1 MEKRQTALAV
11 AAAAGCLVGWFAHA
25 QIAHGQAQAQRSTP
39 VEGKLSHVAFAV
51 ADVEKTAKAFADV
64 FGVEVPKAQ
73 DFRDIPWGPRFPGK
87 TMSTRRIGLNI
98 NGVSFEFLQP
108 LEGESPWKDFIKKSG
123 DGVHHIGFSVPSVAA
138 AREYLESKGG
148 IQTQQYSDAA
158 NYVDMHNAGLPITFE
173 VTPLPP
179 QRPLA
184 VGLPGRVQGSE
195 LPDVG
200 VRQP

>member
-1 MEKRQTALAV
+1 MAKRHTAIAV
-11 AAAAGCLVGWFAHA
+11 AAAAGCLFGWFANA
-25 QIAHGQAQAQRSTP
+25 EIAHGQAQAQRPTP
-39 VEGKLSHVAFAV
+39 VEGKLSHISFAV
-51 ADVEKTAKAFADV
+51 TDVEKTAKAFADV

-87 TMSTRRIGLNI
+87 KMSTRRIGLNI

-148 IQTQQYSDAA
+148 VQTQQYADVA
-158 NYVDMHNAGLPITFE
+158 NYVDMHGGGLPITFE
-173 VTPLPP
+173 VTPLP
-179 QRPLA
+179 R
-184 VGLPGRVQGSE
+184 
-195 LPDVG
+195 
-200 VRQP
+200 